1 MTINFIIVFVHNKFY
16 EFSLSFTNVTSISS
30 KECEQSIFNNFCS
43 PQMFGGKKNY
53 VAGTWLKAMNRNE
66 KEGKKIRN
74 KKKMFLSTKNLKYFK
89 MVVILI

>member
-1 MTINFIIVFVHNKFY
+1 
-16 EFSLSFTNVTSISS
+16 
-30 KECEQSIFNNFCS
+30 
-43 PQMFGGKKNY
+43 MFGGKKNY

-89 MVVILI
+89 IVVIFIYLSEFFKLKYVQLPNRIRGSNEQN